1 MKQLRGFIYEQL
13 TLSHNAC
20 LYIYIYT
27 MYRYTCANILKTC
40 FSLNRK
46 KPTSQPPFTQSPPR
60 PFGYFEIRRWLH
72 CNRAL
77 HRGRSVGVR
86 RGVLRR
92 SREEVGD
99 GDEFSAAEE
108 VDEPNVAEDQPGEHG
123 EQHGDILIAIITTI
137 ITIVIIP
144 IIIVI
149 IIFIVISYYCCSY

>member
-1 MKQLRGFIYEQL
+1 
-13 TLSHNAC
+13 
-20 LYIYIYT
+20 
-27 MYRYTCANILKTC
+27 
-40 FSLNRK
+40 
-46 KPTSQPPFTQSPPR
+46 
-60 PFGYFEIRRWLH
+60 
-72 CNRAL
+72 
-77 HRGRSVGVR
+77 
-86 RGVLRR
+86 VLRR